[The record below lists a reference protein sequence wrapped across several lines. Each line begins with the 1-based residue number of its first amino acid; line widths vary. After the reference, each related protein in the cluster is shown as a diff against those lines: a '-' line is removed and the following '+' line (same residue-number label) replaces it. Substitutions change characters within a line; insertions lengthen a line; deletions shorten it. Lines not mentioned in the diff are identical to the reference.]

1 MTDDPL
7 AAEATASTIARAVRE
22 QRVSARDVLD
32 AALARIDA
40 IDPDLN
46 AFTARCTA
54 RARDRAARIDAA
66 IDAGAEPGPL
76 AGVPF
81 AVKAQIAVAGL
92 TTTAG
97 SKLHVDDSPAAH
109 DAVAVANVE
118 RAGGICVGVTNMDEL
133 GMGGTTENRHFGATR
148 NPHDLSRTPGGSS
161 GGPAAAVAGG
171 LVPVAL
177 GSDAL
182 GSVRLPASLCGIYG
196 LRPTRGSVSGEGLLP
211 PPGSISTIGPM
222 TRTVADVAACFAAMT
237 AGVHS
242 WNGEAANIATLRI
255 GVAGGYFARNLD
267 NGARAA
273 LDIAT
278 RVLRAEPVEFPE
290 TERARA
296 AAVLVNAS
304 ESAAPQLERLR
315 SRPDDYDP
323 MTRDRFLA
331 HALMPA
337 AWYFRAQE
345 FRQWHKAEVLRLL
358 QTYPVLLFPATPC
371 VAPPIGTRTLTIDEQ
386 EQPTGP
392 SLGLFTQPLAALDCP
407 VLAVPIAREG
417 SLPVGVQ
424 LLASPNNEALLF
436 AVAEF
441 LECEGVARTVPTIR
455 SARDARR
462 RVTSSSPE

>member
-1 MTDDPL
+1 MTSDPL

-22 QRVSARDVLD
+22 QRVSAREVLD
-32 AALARIDA
+32 AAVARIDA
-40 IDPDLN
+40 IDPYLN

-54 RARDRAARIDAA
+54 RARERAARIDAA
-66 IDAGAEPGPL
+66 IGAGADAGPL

-97 SKLHVDDSPAAH
+97 SRLHMDDSPAVH

-118 RAGGICVGVTNMDEL
+118 RAGGICVGATNMDEF

-161 GGPAAAVAGG
+161 GGSAAAVAGC

-182 GSVRLPASLCGIYG
+182 GSVRLPASLCGIFG

-222 TRTVADVAACFAAMT
+222 TRTVADVAACFVAMT
-237 AGVHS
+237 AVVPA
-242 WNGEAANIATLRI
+242 WNGEAANLATLRI
-255 GVAGGYFARNLD
+255 GVAVEYFARNLD
-267 NGARAA
+267 DDARAA
-273 LDIAT
+273 LAIAT
-278 RVLRAEPVEFPE
+278 RVLRAEPVELPE
-290 TERARA
+290 TARARA

-304 ESAAPQLERLR
+304 ESATPQLERLR
-315 SRPDDYDP
+315 RRPDDYDP
-323 MTRDRFLA
+323 LTRDRFLA

-337 AWYFRAQE
+337 AWYVRAQE

-358 QTYPVLLFPATPC
+358 ETYPVLLLPATPC
-371 VAPPIGTRTLTIDEQ
+371 VAPPIGTRTLTIDGQ

-392 SLGLFTQPLAALDCP
+392 SLGLFTQPIAALDCP
-407 VLAVPIAREG
+407 VLAVPIARE
-417 SLPVGVQ
+417 SPLPIGVQ
-424 LLASPNNEALLF
+424 LLAAPNNETLLF
-436 AVAEF
+436 AVAAL
-441 LECEGVARTVPTIR
+441 LEREGVARAMPVKSR
-455 SARDARR
+455 
-462 RVTSSSPE
+462 